1 MGESRSP
8 KWAATKSVRSSFAL
22 GLVWGVMALLGWSL
36 IVVDRADA
44 DWFQY
49 LGAVFYTC
57 ASLIYLNS
65 ARVLRQN
72 DEHTNTS
79 GYGPQ

>member
-1 MGESRSP
+1 
-8 KWAATKSVRSSFAL
+8 
-22 GLVWGVMALLGWSL
+22 MALLGWSL

-65 ARVLRQN
+65 ARVLQQN

-79 GYGPQ
+79 GDGPQ